1 MITFFICSCCLKKV
15 LLLQTVHL
23 NLGNKMAKN
32 QQHDIFIKKI
42 KRENEI
48 GPINASQETYTDLE
62 GC

>member
-48 GPINASQETYTDLE
+48 GPINSSQET
-62 GC
+62 

>member
-1 MITFFICSCCLKKV
+1 MTTFFICSYCLKKV

-42 KRENEI
+42 KQENEI
-48 GPINASQETYTDLE
+48 EPISSSQET
-62 GC
+62 